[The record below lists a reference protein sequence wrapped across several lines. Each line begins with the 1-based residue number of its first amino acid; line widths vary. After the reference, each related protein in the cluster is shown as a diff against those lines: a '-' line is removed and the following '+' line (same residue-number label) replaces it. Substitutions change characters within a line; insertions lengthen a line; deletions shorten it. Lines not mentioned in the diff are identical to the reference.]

1 MQKMKQVN
9 GLRDTEKRMGD
20 LLVDTG
26 MITQNQLDTAIG
38 IQQSTGEKL
47 EAVFLEKGWISEQD
61 MLEVLEF
68 QLGIPYVDLTRYWLD
83 PKATSLINETLA
95 KRYMMIPIRSENNT
109 LHVAMSDPL
118 NIFAIGDLELITK
131 MEIIPMMATTAD
143 ISRTIDRVY
152 SAGKTQKIAEQF
164 QIESNNIKIATNKMK
179 EGETED
185 ITDSPIVKFVDTV
198 FHQAISRG
206 ASDIH
211 IEPSE
216 TYIRIRLR
224 IDGQMTELLRT
235 DISAMNAIT
244 ARIKILSNLDI
255 SERRLPQDGRIAMIK
270 DEQELDLRISVLPTI
285 HGEKVVIRILYRTG
299 MRLAINQLGFYPTDE
314 AKVRALLKVPNGII
328 LVTGPTGS
336 GKSTTLATALREIND
351 PSINIITVEDP
362 VENMIEGISQ
372 VAVNVRAGLT
382 FANALR
388 SILRQDPDVIMVGE
402 MRDLETS
409 EIAIR
414 SAITGHLVMSTLHTN
429 DATSSINRLIDM
441 GSQPYMIGSSV
452 RGVIAQR
459 LVRRICKNCKEI
471 YIITMEEHHL
481 TQIPLDATLYIGKG
495 CQSCNQSGYEG
506 RFAVHEVFVIDMHM
520 QDFISKNKQ
529 TSEELRKKAIKA
541 GMRTLQENT
550 RWNVLEGNTTVHE
563 MLRVTYEL

>member
-1 MQKMKQVN
+1 
-9 GLRDTEKRMGD
+9 LRDTEKRMGD